1 VAAEPATT
9 IVIDA
14 RGMKLSARL
23 REFWRYREL
32 LLFLA
37 WRDIRV
43 RYRQTFIGAAWALV
57 EPFVGMVV
65 FTLLFSRV
73 AKFSSGDIPYP
84 LYCYAALLVWNFF
97 ARAVRE
103 STICFTANAA
113 LLRKTYFPRLILPA
127 ACVLSLVVDFCCAL
141 ALFVALS
148 AYYGARP
155 ELSVLTVP
163 LWLAL
168 AGSAALG
175 SGLILG
181 AINLR
186 YRDIGQTLPFI
197 VQTWLL
203 ASPVAYPRSAI
214 PASWLPVYELNPMV
228 GIVEGM
234 RWALLPQ
241 MPLDPRLTA
250 LGAVGALALLA
261 AGVLSFSRAERGL
274 ADVV

>member
-1 VAAEPATT
+1 VVADPAPTV
-9 IVIDA
+9 VIDA
-14 RGMKLSARL
+14 RGMGLVARL

-32 LLFLA
+32 LVFLA

-43 RYRQTFIGAAWALV
+43 RYRQTLIGAAWAVV

-73 AKFSSGDIPYP
+73 ARFSSGEIPYP
-84 LYCYAALLVWNFF
+84 LYCYAALLLWNFF
-97 ARAVRE
+97 ARALRE

-113 LLRKTYFPRLILPA
+113 LLRKTYFPRLVLPC
-127 ACVLSLVVDFCCAL
+127 ACVLSLVIDFCCAL
-141 ALFVALS
+141 ALFVVLC
-148 AYYGARP
+148 AYYGLRP
-155 ELSVLTVP
+155 GLAVLTVP
-163 LWLAL
+163 LWLLL
-168 AGSAALG
+168 AGSTALG

-203 ASPVAYPRSAI
+203 ASPVAYPRSVI
-214 PASWLPVYELNPMV
+214 PASWLALYQLNPMV

-241 MPLDPRLTA
+241 VPLDSGLAA
-250 LGAVGALALLA
+250 LGAAGALTLLA
-261 AGVLSFSRAERGL
+261 AGVVTFSHAERGL

>member
-1 VAAEPATT
+1 MAAEPATT